1 MANNY
6 LNAAY
11 ALELPFGQKAVLT
24 ALANRADKKTG
35 ECFPSIRCLTADT
48 GLGRSTVIN
57 HLNSLV
63 KAGHIAKSFQFRK
76 DNSQRSNLYK
86 LLIGVTKTVKKA
98 VKKGFDKAVEMGKE
112 FTCAVKSPAMGSVK
126 LEYDNAQWLEIR
138 ADICNRAMELYPNAN
153 PELVMDAVEH
163 HLEYWMNAANNNRR
177 LKLTRGQLRAQF
189 FQKERE
195 FLGFLNQ
202 ARVIDPVELLEAV

>member
-11 ALELPFGQKAVLT
+11 ALDLPFGQKAVLT

-57 HLNSLV
+57 HINKLV
-63 KAGHIAKSFQFRK
+63 EAKLVAKSFQYRK
-76 DNSQRSNLYK
+76 DKSQRANLYK
-86 LLIGVTKTVKKA
+86 LLIGAAKTAKKA

-112 FTCAVKSPAMGSVK
+112 FTGSTQAPAMASVK

-153 PELVMDAVEH
+153 PVLVMDAVEN

-195 FLGFLNQ
+195 FLGFLNT
-202 ARVIDPVELLEAV
+202 RLVIDPVELLEVL

>member
-24 ALANRADKKTG
+24 ALANRANKVG

-57 HLNSLV
+57 HINKLV
-63 KAGHIAKSFQFRK
+63 EAGYVAKSSQYRK
-76 DNSQRSNLYK
+76 DNSQCSNLYK

-112 FTCAVKSPAMGSVK
+112 FTGAVKSPAMASAK
-126 LEYDNAQWLEIR
+126 LEYDNDQWLEIR
-138 ADICNRAMELYPNAN
+138 KNICNRTMELYPSAN
-153 PELVMDAVEH
+153 PELVMDAVEN
-163 HLEYWMNAANNNRR
+163 HLEYWMNAANDNRR
-177 LKLTRGQLRAQF
+177 LKLTCGQLRAQF
-189 FQKERE
+189 FQRENE
-195 FLGFLNQ
+195 FLGFLN
-202 ARVIDPVELLEAV
+202 ACSAVELMEAV

>member
-24 ALANRADKKTG
+24 ALANRADKVG
-35 ECFPSIRCLTADT
+35 ECFPSIRCLSADT

-57 HLNSLV
+57 HINKLV
-63 KAGHIAKSFQFRK
+63 EAGHVAKSSQYRK

-86 LLIGVTKTVKKA
+86 LLIGVAKTAKKA
-98 VKKGFDKAVEMGKE
+98 VKKGFDKAVELGKE
-112 FTCAVKSPAMGSVK
+112 FTGAVKSPAMAGAK

-138 ADICNRAMELYPNAN
+138 ANICNRTMELYPNAN
-153 PELVMDAVEH
+153 PELVMDTVEN
-163 HLEYWMNAANNNRR
+163 HLEYWMNAAKNNRR
-177 LKLTRGQLRAQF
+177 LKLTCGQLRAQF
-189 FQKERE
+189 FQRENE
-195 FLGFLNQ
+195 FLGFLN
-202 ARVIDPVELLEAV
+202 ACGAVVPVELMEAV